1 MRQFACSPRLV
12 RPSSFLD
19 YKAAAS
25 THSPTFLSKVGQKG
39 VTQRLRTGPVAGH
52 WAMWHPTDFS
62 FFLFF
67 FLLLFPKSPTC
78 VYSFVWSDT
87 AATANCPVAFF
98 FFLRGYALD
107 QLHFSLERGVGGMF
121 IYLRVGKCSR
131 QHILFQDSC
140 IVHLQIP
147 GSPIKTYPLP
157 QGTAWQALLTRQ
169 HWQLFGSFWSGSNL
183 VWVCYTFILST
194 SSKQISESRI
204 PSCVLQWKCFNV
216 WELLLLQ
223 GRYRVLLTV

>member
-1 MRQFACSPRLV
+1 MILQQLLIA
-12 RPSSFLD
+12 
-19 YKAAAS
+19 
-25 THSPTFLSKVGQKG
+25 Q
-39 VTQRLRTGPVAGH
+39 
-52 WAMWHPTDFS
+52 WHF
-62 FFLFF
+62 
-67 FLLLFPKSPTC
+67 C
-78 VYSFVWSDT
+78 
-87 AATANCPVAFF
+87 C
-98 FFLRGYALD
+98 GCALD

-131 QHILFQDSC
+131 QHILFQASC
-140 IVHLQIP
+140 TVHLQIP

-157 QGTAWQALLTRQ
+157 QGTAWQALLTWQ

-194 SSKQISESRI
+194 SSKQITESRI

-223 GRYRVLLTV
+223 GRYRALLTVSRVSEEGKAVPHLWAKHLLSGLPNECHVVREPGETKGAWRCLSLWVSALKILGPAFFY

>member
-1 MRQFACSPRLV
+1 ML
-12 RPSSFLD
+12 PSSQTTNSSFHSLSSVSEQD
-19 YKAAAS
+19 GTKRCDSEKWGSFIRALSYEAS
-25 THSPTFLSKVGQKG
+25 HKLFFLSV
-39 VTQRLRTGPVAGH
+39 L
-52 WAMWHPTDFS
+52 

-67 FLLLFPKSPTC
+67 FKSQTC
-78 VYSFVWSDT
+78 IHSFVWSDA
-87 AATANCPVAFF
+87 AATVLQQLLIAQWHFCC
-98 FFLRGYALD
+98 GCALD
-107 QLHFSLERGVGGMF
+107 QLYFSLERGVGGMF
-121 IYLRVGKCSR
+121 IYLWVGKCSR

-140 IVHLQIP
+140 TVHLQIP

-194 SSKQISESRI
+194 SSKQIIESRI

-223 GRYRVLLTV
+223 GRYRELLTV